1 MEAAEDVESK
11 VIPVKATEEDTF
23 VFMPKQESE
32 TENIEEE
39 KKEEQPEEDNQRSTQ
54 ENLQQKALTLKVSAL
69 EEDEER
75 EEE

>member
-1 MEAAEDVESK
+1 
-11 VIPVKATEEDTF
+11 
-23 VFMPKQESE
+23 MPKQESE
-32 TENIEEE
+32 TENIQEE

>member
-11 VIPVKATEEDTF
+11 VVPVKATEEDTF